1 MLLELELLPSD
12 EPELDELELD
22 EESELPDED
31 DATESED
38 DDEPVDSL
46 LLADPL
52 DELPDVLLALSRL
65 SLR

>member
-1 MLLELELLPSD
+1 LPSD

>member
-1 MLLELELLPSD
+1 LPSD

-31 DATESED
+31 DAPEEEDESED

-52 DELPDVLLALSRL
+52 DALPDVLLALSRL

>member
-1 MLLELELLPSD
+1 LPSD

-31 DATESED
+31 EDDAPEEEDESED

-46 LLADPL
+46 LLADSL
-52 DELPDVLLALSRL
+52 DELPDVLFAASRL